1 MENGQSYPEQMFKC
15 PECGKIVEEST
26 LCEECLDK
34 KNRIKEKIAIEGILS
49 LVVKNKSKVARDA
62 DLQRHF
68 KDAIKDFIAGE
79 IDLKAFSSKCQAY
92 GFITSLH
99 LDGTMCEEVCKGK
112 HYSDLESLG
121 ISFPAELRT
130 LI

>member
-34 KNRIKEKIAIEGILS
+34 KNRKEKIAIEGILS
-49 LVVKNKSKVARDA
+49 MVVKNKSKVARDA
-62 DLQRHF
+62 NLQRHF
-68 KDAIKDFIAGE
+68 KDAIEDFIAGK
-79 IDLKAFSSKCQAY
+79 IDLKAFLSKCQVY
-92 GFITSLH
+92 ELITSRH
-99 LDGTMCEEVCKGK
+99 LDGTMCEEVCTEKY
-112 HYSDLESLG
+112 YSDLESMG
-121 ISFPAELRT
+121 ISFPAELRS